1 MRRGTWTIGQRHARC
16 AKQARAGGCII
27 RRVGQLGPFDGVG
40 RLGFLD
46 KSHSV
51 APQDYNRWL
60 VPPAALC
67 IHLSIGQAYGWS
79 VFNKPLTKLLG
90 VAAPAEGDWSET
102 QVVRIFSLAIA
113 FLGLSAAFGGKW
125 LERVGPRKAMFVSA
139 LCFGSGFFI
148 SALGAELHSLT
159 LIYLGYG
166 VIGGIGLGLGYI
178 APVSTLIRWFP
189 DRPGL
194 ATGMAIMGFGGG
206 AMVGSPLAVMLMD
219 HYKTPT
225 DVGVT
230 ATLLT
235 LGAGYLVFMLI
246 GAFTVRVPPPD
257 WKPAGW
263 TPSAVPKKMVTR
275 ANVHADRALRTPQF
289 YLLWA
294 VLFLNV
300 TAGISILAKAA
311 DMIQD
316 MFAVTAAAAG
326 GFTGLLSLPNMGG
339 RFLWSTASDYLGRKT
354 TYAIYFALG
363 LAIFALLPT
372 LRTMGMGW
380 FLIACVIIMSMYGG
394 GFATMPA
401 YIRDLFGTMHVSA
414 ILGRV
419 LTAWALA
426 GIVGPELITRL
437 AVHQKA
443 AGVDRAQAYDLT
455 MYLMAGVLA
464 LGLLADLLMRPVH
477 ASHHHVESDSGHAR

>member
-1 MRRGTWTIGQRHARC
+1 MIPIDRLFAPHFAGALILGLLDRR
-16 AKQARAGGCII
+16 
-27 RRVGQLGPFDGVG
+27 
-40 RLGFLD
+40 
-46 KSHSV
+46 HSV
-51 APQDYNRWL
+51 APPGYSRWL

-79 VFNKPLTKLLG
+79 VFNKPLTKLIG
-90 VAAPAEGDWSET
+90 ISASAEGDWTDT

-139 LCFGSGFFI
+139 CCFGGGFFI
-148 SALGAELHSLT
+148 SALGAHFHLLP

-178 APVSTLIRWFP
+178 APVSTLIGWFP

-206 AMVGSPLAVMLMD
+206 AMVGSPLAVMLME
-219 HYKTPT
+219 HFKTAA
-225 DVGVT
+225 DLGVT

-235 LGAGYLVFMLI
+235 LGAGYLLFMLI
-246 GAFTVRVPPPD
+246 GAFTVRIPPAE

-263 TPSAVPKKMVTR
+263 SPSAAPKKLVTK
-275 ANVHADRALRTPQF
+275 ANVHVDQAIRTPQF

-316 MFAVTAAAAG
+316 LYGVTAAAAG

-339 RFLWSTASDYLGRKT
+339 RFLWSTASDYLGRKY

-363 LAIFALLPT
+363 LTLFALLPT
-372 LRTMGMGW
+372 LRSMGMAY
-380 FLIACVIIMSMYGG
+380 FLIASVIIMSMYGG

-426 GIVGPELITRL
+426 GIVGPELITQL
-437 AVHQKA
+437 AVRQKA
-443 AGVDRAQAYDLT
+443 AGVARNEAYDLT

-464 LGLLADLLMRPVH
+464 LGLLADLLMRPVDEK
-477 ASHHHVESDSGHAR
+477 HHHKEAGHGG